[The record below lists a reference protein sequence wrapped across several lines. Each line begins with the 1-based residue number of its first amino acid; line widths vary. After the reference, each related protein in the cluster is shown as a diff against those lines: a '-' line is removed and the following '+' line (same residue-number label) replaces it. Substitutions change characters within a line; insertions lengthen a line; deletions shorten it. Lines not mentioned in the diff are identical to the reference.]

1 MLLITEFASFSDG
14 TEFITEDVDDKVLG
28 KKDAATAERLRTV
41 KESFLVTQLSNCP

>member
-14 TEFITEDVDDKVLG
+14 PEFITEDVDDKVLG
-28 KKDAATAERLRTV
+28 KKDAATAERLRKV